1 MNTEDK
7 QLWCD
12 EFGEKAELDFCVGKT
27 DIIKK
32 TIATVKLGLNYGAV
46 MFAVKMSTLQ
56 GWFDFHFK
64 NFI

>member
-1 MNTEDK
+1 MKPSQNPNIMGRT
-7 QLWCD
+7 L
-12 EFGEKAELDFCVGKT
+12 AEAWVRNIG
-27 DIIKK
+27 IVKK
-32 TIATVKLGLNYGAV
+32 RIATVKLGLNYGAV